1 MVKIKYWDQLKP
13 LAQSSTH
20 ISIGSQIAGSFPMVA
35 RVNRNCNISPRS
47 ICLKQ
52 AKQKIQQSWSSL

>member
-52 AKQKIQQSWSSL
+52 AKQNIQQSWSSL